1 MRDVV
6 DLFREAAELS
16 EDDRAT
22 LAGLLIETLE
32 AGADLD
38 VEQAW
43 ADEIAQRVADLD
55 AGRAKTVPWE
65 TLRDQLTRRL
75 GRP

>member
-22 LAGLLIETLE
+22 LAGLLVENLET
-32 AGADLD
+32 GADLD

-43 ADEIAQRVADLD
+43 ADEIADRVADLD
-55 AGRAKTVPWE
+55 ADRTKTVPWK